1 MHGARPLVAL
11 LISLAVIAVSQSS
24 VPEKTTAYDDLQTSP
39 FGHGYDTK
47 LPELVVE
54 EKEQDD
60 DEVPLEEL
68 TDDELEE
75 YVNAEDGKL
84 FSELDILSGKA
95 ALAAQKGRSKRWFG
109 AVGRAVFSA
118 GRALARTLAKG
129 RTTRSAG
136 KITRQYHKAGDYQS
150 AVRDF
155 SSLNPSNPKPFTGK
169 NGLEG
174 VTGQLGSKYTIQARS
189 TSTSGSP
196 TLEIFK
202 NGKPD
207 GSIVRKI
214 RYD

>member
-1 MHGARPLVAL
+1 MYTDRKLGAFLV
-11 LISLAVIAVSQSS
+11 SLAVIVFSHSS
-24 VPEKTTAYDDLQTSP
+24 VLGKSATYDDLQNTP
-39 FGHGYDTK
+39 FDHGNDTK
-47 LPELVVE
+47 YTELAAK
-54 EKEQDD
+54 EKEQDG
-60 DEVPLEEL
+60 DEVPLEQL

-84 FSELDILSGKA
+84 FSELDIISGKA
-95 ALAAQKGRSKRWFG
+95 VLAVKNDRSKRWI
-109 AVGRAVFSA
+109 APAGRALFSA

-129 RTTRSAG
+129 RTTSSAG

-155 SSLNPSNPKPFTGK
+155 SSLSPSNPKPFTGK

-174 VTGQLGSKYTIQARS
+174 ITGQLGNKYTIQARS
-189 TSTSGSP
+189 GSSSGSP

-207 GSIVRKI
+207 GSIIRKI

>member
-1 MHGARPLVAL
+1 MYGTRPLVAL

-24 VPEKTTAYDDLQTSP
+24 VLKKTTTYNDLQTSP
-39 FGHGYDTK
+39 FDHGYDTK
-47 LPELVVE
+47 LPGLVE

-68 TDDELEE
+68 TDDQLEE

-84 FSELDILSGKA
+84 FSELDLISGKA
-95 ALAAQKGRSKRWFG
+95 ALAAQKGRSKRWVG
-109 AVGRAVFSA
+109 AAGRALFSA
-118 GRALARTLAKG
+118 GRALARTLTKG
-129 RTTRSAG
+129 RTTSSAG

-174 VTGQLGSKYTIQARS
+174 ITGQLGSKYTIQARS
-189 TSTSGSP
+189 GSSSGSP

-202 NGKPD
+202 NGKPN
-207 GSIVRKI
+207 GSTVRKI